1 MGWGGLQL
9 ATRQCDSEVLKGL
22 PDWTRSASSHTRFDG
37 LSKHTSA
44 AQTNERV
51 GWGGGVGG
59 GGWGGLQLATR
70 QCDSEVLK
78 GLPDWTRSTSSHTHT
93 RFDGLSKHTSAAQTN
108 ERVGWGVLNSNT
120 EHVLSFSLQT
130 KKVSR
135 FLWMPYLVHQRI
147 LMLGIW
153 TAWIKQYNTTVGIR
167 RHLATGYKSSNL
179 LAMAFLV
186 VAMASNLLAL
196 TRVPKRYRSRV
207 PKRTNFCVPK
217 RPPHLQAELL
227 TNSIAVLV

>member
-1 MGWGGLQL
+1 MEA
-9 ATRQCDSEVLKGL
+9 ATEG
-22 PDWTRSASSHTRFDG
+22 RFNKRFTMA
-37 LSKHTSA
+37 LEPAEKSY
-44 AQTNERV
+44 ERRNY
-51 GWGGGVGG
+51 
-59 GGWGGLQLATR
+59 L
-70 QCDSEVLK
+70 
-78 GLPDWTRSTSSHTHT
+78 
-93 RFDGLSKHTSAAQTN
+93 
-108 ERVGWGVLNSNT
+108 VLNSNT

-135 FLWMPYLVHQRI
+135 FLWVPYLVQQQI

-167 RHLATGYKSSNL
+167 RHLATGYKSSSL

-217 RPPHLQAELL
+217 RPPHLFSR
-227 TNSIAVLV
+227 NIDGDP